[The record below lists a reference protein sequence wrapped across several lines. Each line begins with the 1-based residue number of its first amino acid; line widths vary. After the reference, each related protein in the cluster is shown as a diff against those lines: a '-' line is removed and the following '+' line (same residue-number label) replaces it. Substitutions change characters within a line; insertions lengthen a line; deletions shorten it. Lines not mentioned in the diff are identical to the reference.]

1 MDDGIQLAQYKL
13 MMEAY
18 LSWERNFWTKFQ
30 ILVGFQ
36 LAVFVISARATLG
49 SQTLLIGVS
58 ILLAILLAI
67 LLVILSGF
75 TWKILCLE
83 IQDQKALFEVVRSLE
98 WDSRGRLYLL
108 KRVEEVGARLTPR
121 EQKLS
126 LPKKVQRRK
135 RKETTRRRRL
145 GRKPELARSLS
156 LVLFVVW
163 VLLFLFLL
171 VVWVVRCAI
180 ALLPLAE
187 AIWVWFHGC

>member
-1 MDDGIQLAQYKL
+1 MDDGILLAQYKL
-13 MMEAY
+13 IMEAY

-30 ILVGFQ
+30 ILVGIQ
-36 LAVFVISARATLG
+36 LAFFVISARATLG

-58 ILLAILLAI
+58 IFLAF

-83 IQDQKALFEVVRSLE
+83 IQDQKELFEVVRSLE
-98 WDSRGRLYLL
+98 WDSKGRLYLL
-108 KRVEEVGARLTPR
+108 KRVVEVGARLTPR
-121 EQKLS
+121 ERE
-126 LPKKVQRRK
+126 LPVIERMKIRRRK
-135 RKETTRRRRL
+135 EATCRSRL

-156 LVLFVVW
+156 LFLLVVW
-163 VLLFLFLL
+163 VVLFLFLL